1 MTQIE
6 CYSKLEDLGY
16 WEFVR
21 NNKADI
27 DTFIQMWI
35 KLFAG
40 VDADI
45 MNLILEHCYSAL
57 NEANK
62 KHYEEIKKYFDD
74 KE

>member
-1 MTQIE
+1 MTQKE

-16 WEFVR
+16 WEYVR

-27 DTFIQMWI
+27 DTFIQMWT
-35 KLFAG
+35 KLFTG
-40 VDADI
+40 VDSDI
-45 MNLILEHCYSAL
+45 INLVLECCYSTL

-62 KHYEEIKKYFDD
+62 KYYTEIKKYFDD